1 MLTKI
6 IFLSTDEMSEEK
18 PIPQQIEVKIKGLA
32 LAISFLSKD
41 LSRIFYW
48 AFGEFL

>member
-18 PIPQQIEVKIKGLA
+18 PIPQQVEMKIK
-32 LAISFLSKD
+32 D
-41 LSRIFYW
+41 L
-48 AFGEFL
+48 